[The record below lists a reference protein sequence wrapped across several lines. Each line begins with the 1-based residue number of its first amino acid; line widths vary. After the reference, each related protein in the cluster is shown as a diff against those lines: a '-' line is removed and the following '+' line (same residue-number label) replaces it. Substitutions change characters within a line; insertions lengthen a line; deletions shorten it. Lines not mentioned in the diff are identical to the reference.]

1 MQGKGAA
8 PGTVMLA
15 IYRAMCATVQSPL
28 FKPIQLEV
36 DMEAGRAK
44 LSVPGVVETA
54 LEPIKNPVTGAVR
67 VAVIAAFVLLAKISF
82 PGTRGGR
89 WISGAG
95 LLVSAALV
103 VSL

>member
-15 IYRAMCATVQSPL
+15 IYRAM
-28 FKPIQLEV
+28 F
-36 DMEAGRAK
+36 
-44 LSVPGVVETA
+44 
-54 LEPIKNPVTGAVR
+54 KNPVTGAVR
-67 VAVIAAFVLLAKISF
+67 VAVITAFVLLAKISF